1 MYGIVNQAI
10 RDLVVDQFG
19 IDKWSQ
25 IKELSGIHYDFF
37 VSNEAYEDNITYELV
52 GAASEVLQIS
62 SEQVLEAF
70 GEYWVLKTGLE
81 KYGDLMRAGGKDFVE
96 FLLNLPN
103 FHSRIMLIYPKLSPP
118 EFTVEKLSSEKLIL
132 HYYSERKGLTA
143 FVIGLIRGI
152 AKMYETQIDIKLL
165 ESVKGSTWHDV
176 FEVRILKMSE

>member
-70 GEYWVLKTGLE
+70 GEYWVLKTGFSLS
-81 KYGDLMRAGGKDFVE
+81 VSS
-96 FLLNLPN
+96 LP
-103 FHSRIMLIYPKLSPP
+103 
-118 EFTVEKLSSEKLIL
+118 
-132 HYYSERKGLTA
+132 
-143 FVIGLIRGI
+143 
-152 AKMYETQIDIKLL
+152 
-165 ESVKGSTWHDV
+165 
-176 FEVRILKMSE
+176 